1 MQALHL
7 RFRNRRSAMHAVTRP
22 IQSAALAALLLG
34 SSVMTASADETK
46 KPAAP
51 MPDCSSAKH
60 QKLRMLLGEW
70 TVTEDGKVVGHNTL
84 TPVYVDCAVRE
95 EWKSASGSEGTS
107 LTFYDSQL
115 DIYRQTWIDSNGI
128 VLELSGRFEGDSLV
142 LEGKRPST
150 RDPGTTV
157 DNRITWTPNEGG
169 GFQQVWTVSN
179 DGGKSWKRIFNG
191 KYAK

>member
-1 MQALHL
+1 
-7 RFRNRRSAMHAVTRP
+7 MHAVTRS

-46 KPAAP
+46 NPATP
-51 MPDCSSAKH
+51 VPDCHSAKH

-84 TPVYVDCAVRE
+84 TPVYGDCAVRE

-115 DIYRQTWIDSNGI
+115 DIYRQTWIDSRGI
-128 VLELSGRFEGDSLV
+128 VLELSGRFDGDSLV
-142 LEGKRPST
+142 LEGRRPGMK
-150 RDPGTTV
+150 DPRASI
-157 DNRITWTPNEGG
+157 DNRIRWTPDKDG
-169 GFQQVWTVSN
+169 GFRQEWTVSS
-179 DGGKSWKRIFNG
+179 DGGKSWKTVFDG